1 MPRVEFQENVPLLP
15 PALLENGE
23 QGIVERFVVER
34 ISDAPRHWVF
44 GSFAD
49 LMHFMRSELLGEQP
63 GRQPENSPPDDID
76 CATDDI

>member
-1 MPRVEFQENVPLLP
+1 MYRSYLLRCW
-15 PALLENGE
+15 ENGE